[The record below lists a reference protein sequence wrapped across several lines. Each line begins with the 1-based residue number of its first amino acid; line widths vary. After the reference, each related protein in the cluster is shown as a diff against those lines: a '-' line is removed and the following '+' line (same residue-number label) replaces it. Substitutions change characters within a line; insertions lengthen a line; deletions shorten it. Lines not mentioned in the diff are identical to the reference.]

1 VSPGRR
7 DVSCGVAQELALL
20 AMERVQPGVGLGSI
34 LRLHSRST
42 KEKGLVNP
50 GVAVSSGAVPLPNFV
65 SASQNINDNMAKVG
79 F

>member
-42 KEKGLVNP
+42 KERGLVNP
-50 GVAVSSGAVPLPNFV
+50 GVAVPSGAVPNFV